1 MEPPT
6 PNLLPDPLRCTG
18 TDGGREAHKQLAVSI
33 ADQTGPETE
42 TQEIKRLTD
51 LGCVLFANVTTNNLR
66 LLWVQLKLTLANAV
80 PDVL

>member
-33 ADQTGPETE
+33 ADQARPETE
-42 TQEIKRLTD
+42 PQKIKLFAD
-51 LGCVLFANVTTNNLR
+51 LGRVLFANVTTNNLR
-66 LLWVQLKLTLANAV
+66 LVWMKLKFAFPKTLF
-80 PDVL
+80 